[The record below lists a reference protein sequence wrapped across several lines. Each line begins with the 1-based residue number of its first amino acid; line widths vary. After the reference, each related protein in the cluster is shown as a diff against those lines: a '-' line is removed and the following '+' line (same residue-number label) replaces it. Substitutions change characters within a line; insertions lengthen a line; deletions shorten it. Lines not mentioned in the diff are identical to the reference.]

1 MAIGEKVTVSDED
14 ERIRQH
20 ESVKDDVRQQVHSD
34 IAREARSVPV
44 DPARE
49 QAAAET
55 MKREALDEVTVTER
69 EVARGRTAARGSQ
82 FVDYIFYLAYGLIT
96 LAIVL
101 EAIGARE
108 SAGFKQFVDAAAAPL
123 VAPFRGIMNDPA
135 VGTYQLMLSYVVA
148 LVAYILLHMAING
161 LLRLFAERKTAV

>member
-1 MAIGEKVTVSDED
+1 MATREHVTIDES
-14 ERIRQH
+14 ERLRRH
-20 ESVKDDVRQQVHSD
+20 EAVKDDVRKQVHDD
-34 IAREARSVPV
+34 IRREADRVPV

-49 QAAAET
+49 RAAAEHI
-55 MKREALDEVTVTER
+55 KREALDEVASTER
-69 EVARGRTAARGSQ
+69 DIARGRTAARGSQ
-82 FVDYIFYLAYGLIT
+82 IIDYLFYLVYGIIT

-108 SAGFKQFVDAAAAPL
+108 SAGFKQFVDAMAAPL

-135 VGTYQLMLSYVVA
+135 VGTYQFMLSYVVA
-148 LVAYILLHMAING
+148 LIAYVLLHMAING